1 LPQVPSGTTNGYI
14 NIGYQYSSNG
24 AVSNLGHQVQY
35 LFDWGDGTNSG
46 WLSTGT
52 LSAWKTWAT
61 SGTKIVKAKA
71 RCDSHT
77 SIESLWSNNLS
88 VIISDQSSGTTFFI
102 PFNAL
107 NNGNVNLGNIG
118 GGTANVTIKALDA
131 SGSVVLNQAT
141 TIPSLGVKR
150 TWDIIG
156 DIYDYGKPLT
166 VEVSSDQTLSGD
178 NIKWADPPYD
188 TVGAG
193 FTCAPVSQMKG
204 TLFYFPFSSF
214 GSVQGY
220 AAISNTTSSTANIT
234 VQVFDAAGVL
244 KKTVGMTVGPKGV
257 ARTWESLGN
266 IATWAD
272 PALVKILSDQDIV
285 VEAVRWESNKRG
297 WGFAIFPSAI
307 ASGTS
312 FLIPFNALNNGN
324 VNLGNI
330 GGGTANVTLNIWSA
344 AGAVVKTQALTIP
357 ALGVKRTWDIIGDIY
372 DYGKPVTVE
381 VTSDQP
387 LAGDNIKWADPPY
400 DTVGAGFSCAPVS
413 LMKGKTFYF
422 PFSSFGTV
430 QAYAA
435 ISNTTSSTANI
446 TVEVYDQT
454 GLLKKTQGMTV
465 GPKGVGRTWD
475 SLGNIATWA
484 DPALVKI
491 TSDQDI
497 VVEAVRWESNKRGW
511 GFAILPII

>member
-1 LPQVPSGTTNGYI
+1 VNWTDEAWSLATGGGNKGPETI
-14 NIGYQYSSNG
+14 N
-24 AVSNLGHQVQY
+24 
-35 LFDWGDGTNSG
+35 T
-46 WLSTGT
+46 T
-52 LSAWKTWAT
+52 LSHNLNNSVTYVAFVITGNLFYFDYWY
-61 SGTKIVKAKA
+61 IDDV
-71 RCDSHT
+71 
-77 SIESLWSNNLS
+77 SIAAPSPASF
-88 VIISDQSSGTTFFI
+88 VI

-107 NNGNVNLGNIG
+107 NNGSVNLGNIG
-118 GGTANVTIKALDA
+118 GGTANVTLRGLNS
-131 SGSVVLNQAT
+131 SGSMVFEQST

-150 TWDIIG
+150 TWDLIG

-166 VEVSSDQTLSGD
+166 VEVVGDQTLSGD

-244 KKTVGMTVGPKGV
+244 KKTAGMTVGPKGV
-257 ARTWESLGN
+257 GRTWESLGN